1 MTFIKI
7 FHDKVAAADQQLETT
22 RANCAG
28 MDRSVGKYFTVS
40 WKYFVLII
48 QSFLKIF
55 QRFLKIF
62 HPFLSVASALDSLL
76 SSPSLTVVCADKFD
90 SDCSSLTESSSQLV
104 SWLFKLT
111 SLASAN
117 LEDSAIASLSAQI
130 LTGISEVTIISTE
143 QSGII
148 TACMSTIQFTVFLY
162 VSQISLIESSKLEI
176 AGALTFPG
184 ILLHFE

>member
-1 MTFIKI
+1 MKI
-7 FHDKVAAADQQLETT
+7 FHVNNSKFSK
-22 RANCAG
+22 NI
-28 MDRSVGKYFTVS
+28 S
-40 WKYFVLII
+40 
-48 QSFLKIF
+48 KISKNI
-55 QRFLKIF
+55 L
-62 HPFLSVASALDSLL
+62 PFLSVASALDSLL

-117 LEDSAIASLSAQI
+117 LEDTAIASLSAQI
-130 LTGISEVTIISTE
+130 LTGISGVTIISTE

-148 TACMSTIQFTVFLY
+148 MACMSTIQFTVFLY

-184 ILLHFE
+184 KLLHFE